1 MISGVGSEHF
11 EVCLHGVSTEEVR
24 LVVLSP
30 LIAVTSQVRWTPA
43 RNRGELSEQ
52 ISSLPYI
59 SLLQNVVNVIDDR

>member
-11 EVCLHGVSTEEVR
+11 EVCLHGVSTEVR

-30 LIAVTSQVRWTPA
+30 LVAGTSQVRWTPA
-43 RNRGELSEQ
+43 RNRGGLSEQ

-59 SLLQNVVNVIDDR
+59 SLLQKQCGKCYR